1 MRTQKKDLG
10 NNAITVRLALCKI
23 GITTCLA
30 IILSFFLFACGS
42 SKESGNTTD
51 TSSVIQSDPPTTT
64 VDTMN
69 RTIDTTS
76 QRPDS
81 MPIK

>member
-30 IILSFFLFACGS
+30 IILSIFLFSCGS
-42 SKESGNTTD
+42 SKESGDTTD
-51 TSSVIQSDPPTTT
+51 TSSIIQSEPNSTI
-64 VDTMN
+64 DTMN
-69 RTIDTTS
+69 RAADTS
-76 QRPDS
+76 SVRPDS
-81 MPIK
+81 TPIK

>member
-30 IILSFFLFACGS
+30 IILSIFLFACGS
-42 SKESGNTTD
+42 SRESGNTTD
-51 TSSVIQSDPPTTT
+51 TSSIIQSDTTNT

-69 RTIDTTS
+69 RTMDTTS

>member
-1 MRTQKKDLG
+1 MRTQNKDLG
-10 NNAITVRLALCKI
+10 NNAITFRLALCKI

-30 IILSFFLFACGS
+30 IILSLFLFSCGS

-51 TSSVIQSDPPTTT
+51 TSSIISSDTTNT

-69 RTIDTTS
+69 RSMDTS
-76 QRPDS
+76 SVRPDS

>member
-30 IILSFFLFACGS
+30 IILSIFLFACGS
-42 SKESGNTTD
+42 SRESGNTTD
-51 TSSVIQSDPPTTT
+51 TTSVSQPGNTST
-64 VDTMN
+64 VDTMS
-69 RTIDTTS
+69 RTMDTSS

>member
-1 MRTQKKDLG
+1 MNMQKKDLG

-30 IILSFFLFACGS
+30 IILSIFLFACGS
-42 SKESGNTTD
+42 SRESGNTTD
-51 TSSVIQSDPPTTT
+51 TSSVIQSSDPAST
-64 VDTMN
+64 VDTTN
-69 RTIDTTS
+69 RAMDTTS

>member
-30 IILSFFLFACGS
+30 IILSIFLFASGS
-42 SKESGNTTD
+42 STESSNTAE
-51 TSSVIQSDPPTTT
+51 TSVQSDTTST
-64 VDTMN
+64 RPVDTMT
-69 RTIDTTS
+69 RTMDTSS

>member
-30 IILSFFLFACGS
+30 IILSIFLFACGS
-42 SKESGNTTD
+42 SRESGNTTD
-51 TSSVIQSDPPTTT
+51 TSSVIQSSPSST

-69 RTIDTTS
+69 RTMDTTS

>member
-1 MRTQKKDLG
+1 MSMQKKDLG

-30 IILSFFLFACGS
+30 IILSIFLFACGS
-42 SKESGNTTD
+42 SRESGNTTD
-51 TSSVIQSDPPTTT
+51 TSSVIQSDNTNTI
-64 VDTMN
+64 DTMN
-69 RTIDTTS
+69 RATDTS
-76 QRPDS
+76 SMRPDS

>member
-42 SKESGNTTD
+42 SRESGNTTD
-51 TSSVIQSDPPTTT
+51 TSSVIQSDTIST

-69 RTIDTTS
+69 RTMDTTS

>member
-30 IILSFFLFACGS
+30 IILSIFLFACGS
-42 SKESGNTTD
+42 SRESGNTTD
-51 TSSVIQSDPPTTT
+51 TSSVIQSDTSNT

-69 RTIDTTS
+69 RTMDTTS

>member
-30 IILSFFLFACGS
+30 IILSIFLFACGS
-42 SKESGNTTD
+42 SRESGNTTD
-51 TSSVIQSDPPTTT
+51 TTSINQSGNTST
-64 VDTMN
+64 VDTMS
-69 RTIDTTS
+69 RATDTSS

>member
-1 MRTQKKDLG
+1 MRKQKKNLG

-23 GITTCLA
+23 GITTCFA
-30 IILSFFLFACGS
+30 IILSIFLFACGS
-42 SKESGNTTD
+42 SRESGNTTD
-51 TSSVIQSDPPTTT
+51 TSNLIQSDTTNSV
-64 VDTMN
+64 VDTTSRAM
-69 RTIDTTS
+69 DKSS

>member
-30 IILSFFLFACGS
+30 IILSIFLFACGS
-42 SKESGNTTD
+42 SRESGNTTD
-51 TSSVIQSDPPTTT
+51 TANVIQSGNTNT
-64 VDTMN
+64 VDTMS
-69 RTIDTTS
+69 RATDTSS

>member
-30 IILSFFLFACGS
+30 IILSIFLFACGS
-42 SKESGNTTD
+42 SRESGNTTD
-51 TSSVIQSDPPTTT
+51 TANLIQSDTTST
-64 VDTMN
+64 VDTMS
-69 RTIDTTS
+69 RAMDTS
-76 QRPDS
+76 SPRPDS

>member
-1 MRTQKKDLG
+1 MQKRDLG

-30 IILSFFLFACGS
+30 IILSIFLFACGS
-42 SKESGNTTD
+42 SRESGNTTD
-51 TSSVIQSDPPTTT
+51 TSSVIQSADTTST
-64 VDTMN
+64 IDTTN
-69 RTIDTTS
+69 RSMDTTS

>member
-30 IILSFFLFACGS
+30 IILSIFLFACGS
-42 SKESGNTTD
+42 SRESGNTTD
-51 TSSVIQSDPPTTT
+51 TTSVSQPGNTST
-64 VDTMN
+64 VDTMS
-69 RTIDTTS
+69 RTTDTSS

>member
-1 MRTQKKDLG
+1 MRKQKKDLG

-30 IILSFFLFACGS
+30 IILSIFLFACGS
-42 SKESGNTTD
+42 SRESGNTTD
-51 TSSVIQSDPPTTT
+51 TANVIQSGNTNAT
-64 VDTMN
+64 DTMSHA
-69 RTIDTTS
+69 TDTSS

>member
-30 IILSFFLFACGS
+30 IILSLFLFACGS
-42 SKESGNTTD
+42 SRESGDATD
-51 TSSVIQSDPPTTT
+51 TSSIIRSETPGT

-69 RTIDTTS
+69 RAVDTS
-76 QRPDS
+76 SVRPDS
-81 MPIK
+81 TPIK

>member
-30 IILSFFLFACGS
+30 IILSIFLFACGS
-42 SKESGNTTD
+42 SRESGNTTD
-51 TSSVIQSDPPTTT
+51 TTSVSQPGNTST
-64 VDTMN
+64 VDTMS
-69 RTIDTTS
+69 RTTDTSS
-76 QRPDS
+76 QRTDS

>member
-1 MRTQKKDLG
+1 MSMQKRDLG

-30 IILSFFLFACGS
+30 IILSIFLFACGS
-42 SKESGNTTD
+42 SRESGNTTD
-51 TSSVIQSDPPTTT
+51 TSSVIQSDNTNTI
-64 VDTMN
+64 DTMN
-69 RTIDTTS
+69 RAADTS
-76 QRPDS
+76 AQRPDS

>member
-1 MRTQKKDLG
+1 MKKQKKDLG
-10 NNAITVRLALCKI
+10 NAAINVRLALCKI

-30 IILSFFLFACGS
+30 IILSIFLFACGS
-42 SKESGNTTD
+42 SRESGNTTD
-51 TSSVIQSDPPTTT
+51 TANLIQSDTTNR
-64 VDTMN
+64 VDTASRAM
-69 RTIDTTS
+69 DTSS

>member
-30 IILSFFLFACGS
+30 IILSIFLFACGS
-42 SKESGNTTD
+42 SRESSNTTD
-51 TSSVIQSDPPTTT
+51 TTNLIQSDTTST
-64 VDTMN
+64 VDTMS
-69 RTIDTTS
+69 RAMDTSS

>member
-10 NNAITVRLALCKI
+10 NNAITIRLALCKI

-30 IILSFFLFACGS
+30 IILSLFLFACGS
-42 SKESGNTTD
+42 SRESGNTTD
-51 TSSVIQSDPPTTT
+51 TSNIIQSDTTNR
-64 VDTMN
+64 VDTASRAM
-69 RTIDTTS
+69 DTS
-76 QRPDS
+76 SMRPDS

>member
-10 NNAITVRLALCKI
+10 NNAINVRLALCKI

-51 TSSVIQSDPPTTT
+51 TSSVIQSDTTST